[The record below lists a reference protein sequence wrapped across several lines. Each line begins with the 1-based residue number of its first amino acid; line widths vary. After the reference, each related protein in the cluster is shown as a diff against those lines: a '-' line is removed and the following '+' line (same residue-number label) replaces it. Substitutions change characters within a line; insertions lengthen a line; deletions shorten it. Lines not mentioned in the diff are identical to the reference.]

1 MSVVDTDSIDAI
13 GMEKEAGRVFLSII
27 DSLVWDQ
34 DDVHLFTLQE
44 KINTYLY
51 FIESGELIKALP
63 DAEGFDIAIELILK
77 HMPTDQAITF
87 FDKTTQI
94 LLDKGIVFVFGPN
107 KDTVML
113 NSKVKDNLVSSL
125 Y

>member
-1 MSVVDTDSIDAI
+1 MSVIDTDSIDAI
-13 GMEKEAGRVFLSII
+13 GMEKEAKRVFLSII
-27 DSLVWDQ
+27 DSLVWDH

-51 FIESGELIKALP
+51 FIESGELVNAFP

-94 LLDKGIVFVFGPN
+94 LLDKGIIFVFGPN
-107 KDTVML
+107 K
-113 NSKVKDNLVSSL
+113 NAGYAEQHS
-125 Y
+125 

>member
-1 MSVVDTDSIDAI
+1 MSVVETDSIDAI
-13 GMEKEAGRVFLSII
+13 GMEKEAKRVFLSII

-34 DDVHLFTLQE
+34 ENVHLFTLQE

-51 FIESGELIKALP
+51 FIESGELVKALP
-63 DAEGFDIAIELILK
+63 DAAGFDVAIEVILR
-77 HMPTDQAITF
+77 HMPTDEAITF

-107 KDTVML
+107 KETGYAEQQ
-113 NSKVKDNLVSSL
+113 S
-125 Y
+125 

>member
-13 GMEKEAGRVFLSII
+13 GMEKEAKRVFLSII
-27 DSLVWDQ
+27 DSLVWDH

-51 FIESGELIKALP
+51 FIESGELLKALP
-63 DAEGFDIAIELILK
+63 DAAGFDIAIELILK
-77 HMPTDQAITF
+77 HMPSDQAITF

-94 LLDKGIVFVFGPN
+94 LLDKGIIFVFGPN
-107 KDTVML
+107 K
-113 NSKVKDNLVSSL
+113 NSGYAEQHS
-125 Y
+125 